1 MDRSV
6 LWTVPIAVVREV
18 QRSQATFLAAAIAYY
33 GFVSIIPLALLGLA
47 VVQTFGGPSLETALQ
62 GADQFLSPAAVEVI
76 EGSLADSH
84 GSGGASAASLLI
96 LAWSASKIFRGLDV
110 AFSAVDG
117 VAVEKSLPGRLL
129 NAAIV
134 FLSISVALAASA
146 LLGVVIPYIEWIPFA
161 GVLSQLSL
169 PGVLTIAFFPMF
181 YRFPDIDIRPRQ
193 ALPGTIFAAIGWALL
208 ATGFSIYATYAGNF
222 QLYGVLGAG
231 LLLVSWLYLGGIIIM
246 VGAVVNVVLVGG
258 PPGDRDGATAETDS
272 ERTEPAPD
280 IGELARE
287 VEGLRADLD
296 EKTMSRSAIESE
308 LKAYVRKRQRK
319 GKATGWGPYLVLLY
333 GTAMTLGAFYWLQ
346 GGWAILAMIVVWLST
361 LGLYVQLVLFGMG
374 IQAASVPG
382 RLLEVLRNARS

>member
-1 MDRSV
+1 MHRSV

-47 VVQTFGGPSLETALQ
+47 IAQTLGGPSLETALH
-62 GADQFLSPAAVEVI
+62 GADQFLSPAAVDVI
-76 EGSLADSH
+76 EGSLTDSR
-84 GSGGASAASLLI
+84 GSGGASIASLLI
-96 LAWSASKIFRGLDV
+96 LAWSASKIFRGLDI
-110 AFSAVDG
+110 AFSQVEG
-117 VAVEKSLPGRLL
+117 VSIEKSLLARLL
-129 NAAIV
+129 DAVIV
-134 FLSISVALAASA
+134 FFAIPLALAASA
-146 LLGVVIPYIEWIPFA
+146 LLGVLIPYFEWIPFI

-169 PGVLTIAFFPMF
+169 PGVLVVAFFPMF
-181 YRFPDIDIRPRQ
+181 YRFPDVDLSPRQ
-193 ALPGTIFAAIGWALL
+193 ALPGTVLAAVGWAVL
-208 ATGFSIYATYAGNF
+208 ATGFSVYATYAGNF

-246 VGAVVNVVLVGG
+246 VGAVVNIVLVGG
-258 PPGDRDGATAETDS
+258 TPGDRDGATAATDS

-308 LKAYVRKRQRK
+308 LKAYVRKRQRA

-382 RLLEVLRNARS
+382 RLLEVLRNVRS